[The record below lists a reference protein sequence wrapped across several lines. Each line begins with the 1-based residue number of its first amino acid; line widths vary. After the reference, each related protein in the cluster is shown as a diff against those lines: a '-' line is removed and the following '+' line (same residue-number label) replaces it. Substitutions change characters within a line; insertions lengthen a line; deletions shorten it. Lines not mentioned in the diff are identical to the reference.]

1 MKTEYK
7 ALWVDD
13 KHSTVIGEKK
23 LIDNFLKTEGIKFT
37 SIDVTIK
44 PSWTA
49 EKDEVFIS
57 AINDPELDIAFIDFN
72 MAQDKNGAQIINF
85 IRQGQKHYHLP
96 IIFYTNE
103 TNALDFLQKKIFE
116 LNQAQPLQNI
126 LDGIYF
132 CDRADISLKSI
143 KILEGLLKKEE
154 KPQRGRGLLMDRVS
168 ELEALVLKA
177 IEKYWNK
184 LPEDKKATIRQDFEN
199 KLQKRK
205 ADTENLI
212 KIFNDDCSENFVKFI
227 IDNKLKIDSTTR
239 TILLCKIL
247 KHFSEIQPD
256 IKTKLN
262 TLCSGEPTSLFKIRN
277 NYAHKTLKE
286 IEPEHNK
293 ERCIYIRKETTA
305 QLENIRKII

>member
-1 MKTEYK
+1 MLLLNLVGQLKRMK
-7 ALWVDD
+7 
-13 KHSTVIGEKK
+13 
-23 LIDNFLKTEGIKFT
+23 FLF
-37 SIDVTIK
+37 
-44 PSWTA
+44 
-49 EKDEVFIS
+49 
-57 AINDPELDIAFIDFN
+57 
-72 MAQDKNGAQIINF
+72 Q
-85 IRQGQKHYHLP
+85 
-96 IIFYTNE
+96 
-103 TNALDFLQKKIFE
+103 
-116 LNQAQPLQNI
+116 
-126 LDGIYF
+126 
-132 CDRADISLKSI
+132 
-143 KILEGLLKKEE
+143 
-154 KPQRGRGLLMDRVS
+154 
-168 ELEALVLKA
+168 
-177 IEKYWNK
+177 

-205 ADTENLI
+205 ADIENLI